1 LTFVRVWGIAILVLA
16 LILNAAS
23 PTRRITAFLI
33 GDVQNLATED
43 DRHIG
48 VVATHGSEVNSH
60 GSRMFRP
67 RIEVFATGVATLV
80 SSRTDAARWLPLGG
94 EPYYVDLISCPLL
107 ARLQI

>member
-1 LTFVRVWGIAILVLA
+1 LTFVRVWGIAIIVLA

-23 PTRRITAFLI
+23 PSRRIVAFFLADAQTA
-33 GDVQNLATED
+33 ATED

-48 VVATHGSEVNSH
+48 VVATHGSDLNSQW
-60 GSRMFRP
+60 SRMFRP

-80 SSRTDAARWLPLGG
+80 SSRTDAARSLLIGC
-94 EPYYVDLISCPLL
+94 EPYHVGLISCPLL